1 VRLTASPIPA
11 ALLLQAVAF
20 LKAVFKLYH
29 REAVALLA
37 WPEGRPG
44 QGISSRTGS
53 YGSWAP
59 LINNP
64 LGL

>member
-1 VRLTASPIPA
+1 MRLTASPIPA

-44 QGISSRTGS
+44 PKYFGQDRVIRVLG
-53 YGSWAP
+53 P
-59 LINNP
+59 L
-64 LGL
+64 